1 MEPLRRKALP
11 DNGADGDEG
20 APLRVADPAGA
31 VASDMHCVCVTLQ
44 LSMQEKKKRRS
55 SRDSRVCFTSFFY
68 FVFNNDIHN
77 ANCRFFFFL
86 LSFVSISNGKTQYR
100 RTSASSV
107 SSLFHVCVRFFDI
120 SIYTNDAAAHTVEK
134 KKFEMP

>member
-44 LSMQEKKKRRS
+44 LSMQEKKK
-55 SRDSRVCFTSFFY
+55 
-68 FVFNNDIHN
+68 
-77 ANCRFFFFL
+77 
-86 LSFVSISNGKTQYR
+86 
-100 RTSASSV
+100 
-107 SSLFHVCVRFFDI
+107 
-120 SIYTNDAAAHTVEK
+120 
-134 KKFEMP
+134 KF